1 MWPKVLAGER
11 KWIEPFAGTADVRFD
26 SYLEYELAVLK
37 PYVGGLLERAR
48 LELGDLPEIMNMIRL
63 LVPVLPVA
71 SDVVPGDSILREAI
85 GNSQLEY

>member
-1 MWPKVLAGER
+1 MTR
-11 KWIEPFAGTADVRFD
+11 KSGPARTADAKKPETKVR
-26 SYLEYELAVLK
+26 ET
-37 PYVGGLLERAR
+37 GGLLERAR
-48 LELGDLPEIMNMIRL
+48 LELGDLPEIMNMVRL